1 MLLHIKLLS
10 SFGSNVSVAG
20 LTTFSDRVK
29 FTNYHE
35 VVDALSISANVTTV
49 DLDNAN
55 TFTLSATDDVNHFTL
70 TNIPS
75 GSTSFSILITQDST
89 GGHTI
94 DIDDFKTTGGV
105 AIPVYWPGGVVP
117 TPTTTASRSDVYS
130 FKTFDGGSTLYGV
143 VTGQNFQN

>member
-1 MLLHIKLLS
+1 MSKLLPTRLPI
-10 SFGSNVSVAG
+10 SVNQ
-20 LTTFSDRVK
+20 S
-29 FTNYHE
+29 
-35 VVDALSISANVTTV
+35 VTADVYNRLVRILELNLATV